1 MQNDFTYRQISLAPF
16 GMAKWIETRLID
28 HGMWVYNKHTS
39 DVNEM
44 DIDQNDKN
52 IKETH
57 QFTNTF
63 FTQDQGPAHNLFGEI
78 AQPLLWML
86 EKETG
91 LAITQIIRIKANLL
105 TQAPNVTE
113 YNYHIPHIDF
123 GGDGCISMVYYVN
136 DSDGDTRIFDKYC
149 NDGVDDLKMIHSNTP
164 KQGNALLFQSN
175 RFHSSS
181 NPINTEARCIINFVM
196 EAEPSSLKRFLDR
209 KGGRVA

>member
-1 MQNDFTYRQISLAPF
+1 MLNNFTYREINLAPF
-16 GMAKWIETRLID
+16 GMAKWIETRLVD

-44 DIDQNDKN
+44 DIDQTDTN

-63 FTQDQGPAHNLFGEI
+63 FAQDTGPSHNLFGEI

-91 LAITQIIRIKANLL
+91 LIITQIVRIKANLL
-105 TQAPNVTE
+105 TPAPGVDENH
-113 YNYHIPHIDF
+113 YHIPHIDF
-123 GGDGCISMVYYVN
+123 GGKGCISMVYYVN
-136 DSDGDTRIFDKYC
+136 DSDGDTRVFDKYC
-149 NDGVDDLKMIHSNTP
+149 DEGSNDLTMILSNTP
-164 KQGNALLFQSN
+164 KQGNALLFESD

-181 NPINTEARCIINFVM
+181 NPINTQARCIINFVM
-196 EAEPSSLKRFLDR
+196 EAEPSSLERFLDR
-209 KGGRVA
+209 RVG